1 MYIILLQNLC
11 ETRPVI
17 FNKLIRDDGT
27 VFIEDQSIYSK
38 QPGFQVKQRKKNKH
52 GLDGKEQENKVTVVT
67 IEARSEDDE
76 KKVANLSV
84 EEIVRKSS
92 EGKGN
97 LKNNAKHSVEFLDSH
112 EVSDVG
118 LSVINEPV
126 LQDNVGSH
134 GKVSFSESVSSG
146 GSDILKHVKIKPTQ
160 PTYSK
165 QYSADLDI
173 VGILTGP
180 GGMSESASPLIPG
193 SRSPMPPRSAQTR
206 GGSARSSRSRE
217 NPLSARSLQKSPG
230 TRSGV
235 SFSSDISYS
244 SEIRSLSAKVG
255 EPEYIQISQPVKNPN
270 PVTPKRTTDYISQAQ
285 RNTSGIREPVPS
297 PEIAVYDELGNDPQS
312 PPRSPPMSAK
322 TTSKS
327 TSKPTT
333 PLAINIPTGEYTESE
348 LNSPSRK
355 DIQEKDISPE
365 NKRAN
370 DMRDEQI
377 DQITEL
383 LSGTVIENLVDSNT
397 ELEGPS

>member
-1 MYIILLQNLC
+1 M
-11 ETRPVI
+11 I

-67 IEARSEDDE
+67 IEGKSEDE
-76 KKVANLSV
+76 NKLANLSV
-84 EEIVRKSS
+84 EEIVRKST

-97 LKNNAKHSVEFLDSH
+97 LKNNAKHSVEFMDSR
-112 EVSDVG
+112 EVSDIG
-118 LSVINEPV
+118 LSVINDPV
-126 LQDNVGSH
+126 LQDNVGNH
-134 GKVSFSESVSSG
+134 CKVSFSDSVSSC
-146 GSDILKHVKIKPTQ
+146 GSDKLKHVKVKPTQ

-173 VGILTGP
+173 VGTLTGP
-180 GGMSESASPLIPG
+180 GGMSETSSPLIPG

-206 GGSARSSRSRE
+206 GGSGRSSRSKDI
-217 NPLSARSLQKSPG
+217 PLSARSLPKSPA

-244 SEIRSLSAKVG
+244 SDIRSLSAKVG
-255 EPEYIQISQPVKNPN
+255 EPEFIQISHPVKNPN
-270 PVTPKRTTDYISQAQ
+270 PVTPKRTTDYVSQAQ
-285 RNTSGIREPVPS
+285 RNNSGIREPLPS
-297 PEIAVYDELGNDPQS
+297 PEIAVFLDDDSESQS
-312 PPRSPPMSAK
+312 PPRSPPISAK
-322 TTSKS
+322 VLNKSTSKP

-333 PLAINIPTGEYTESE
+333 PLAINIPTGEYAESE

-355 DIQEKDISPE
+355 DIQEKDISPK
-365 NKRAN
+365 NKREN
-370 DMRDEQI
+370 NMRDEQI

-383 LSGTVIENLVDSNT
+383 LSGTAIENLVDSNMKS
-397 ELEGPS
+397 EDPS